1 MATNKKISELTELV
15 EADLADDDVLAIVDV
30 SAGETFKVRKS
41 TLASALAG
49 VATLAASTPVAV
61 NQSTGSVTVSLNTV
75 PITSGGT
82 GATSASAALTA
93 LGGLADPLTT
103 RGDIIIRGV
112 SATQRLAIGSAN
124 RVLISDGTDPSYGQV
139 PLASAVSGTLPV
151 ANGGTNA
158 TSAGDART
166 SLGAAASGANSDIT
180 SLTGLTTDLALTH
193 GGTGA
198 SDASTART
206 NLGVAIGSDVAAFNA
221 DTLFADVTDNLTAGF
236 SSDIE
241 AIGNSGTGTQTLEI
255 ATAKENLKT
264 LTING
269 SFTLAPQTAN
279 SVIAMITTNDG
290 TGGYTITTSGYDK
303 VSGTYNNAASAKH
316 LMRSTVIDGTQVLE
330 ILEIA

>member
-93 LGGLADPLTT
+93 LGGFEDPLTT
-103 RGDIIIRGV
+103 RGDIIIRGA
-112 SATQRLAIGSAN
+112 SATQRLGIGSAN

-139 PLASAVSGTLPV
+139 PLASAVSVTLPV

-269 SFTLAPQTAN
+269 SFTLAPQSAN

>member
-1 MATNKKISELTELV
+1 
-15 EADLADDDVLAIVDV
+15 
-30 SAGETFKVRKS
+30 
-41 TLASALAG
+41 
-49 VATLAASTPVAV
+49 
-61 NQSTGSVTVSLNTV
+61 
-75 PITSGGT
+75 
-82 GATSASAALTA
+82 
-93 LGGLADPLTT
+93 
-103 RGDIIIRGV
+103 
-112 SATQRLAIGSAN
+112 
-124 RVLISDGTDPSYGQV
+124 
-139 PLASAVSGTLPV
+139 
-151 ANGGTNA
+151 
-158 TSAGDART
+158 
-166 SLGAAASGANSDIT
+166 LGAAASGANSDIT

-264 LTING
+264 LTVNG

>member
-49 VATLAASTPVAV
+49 VATLAATTPVAV

-82 GATSASAALTA
+82 GATSASAALAA
-93 LGGLADPLTT
+93 LGGFEDPLTT
-103 RGDIIIRGV
+103 RGDIIIRGA

-264 LTING
+264 LTVNG

>member
-1 MATNKKISELTELV
+1 MATNKKITELTELV

-49 VATLAASTPVAV
+49 VATLAATTPVAV

-82 GATSASAALTA
+82 GATSASAALAA
-93 LGGLADPLTT
+93 LGGFADPLTT
-103 RGDIIIRGV
+103 RGDIVIRGA

-180 SLTGLTTDLALTH
+180 SLTGLTTDLAVTH

>member
-49 VATLAASTPVAV
+49 VATLAATTPVAV

-93 LGGLADPLTT
+93 LGGFEDPLTT
-103 RGDIIIRGV
+103 RGDIIIRGA

-264 LTING
+264 LTVNG

>member
-1 MATNKKISELTELV
+1 MATNKKITELTELV

-49 VATLAASTPVAV
+49 VATIAASTPVAV
-61 NQSTGSVTVSLNTV
+61 NQSTGSVTISLDTV

-82 GATSASAALTA
+82 GATSASAALSA
-93 LGGLADPLTT
+93 LGGFADPLTT
-103 RGDIIIRGV
+103 RGDIITRGA
-112 SATQRLAIGSAN
+112 SATQRLAVGAAN

-221 DTLFADVTDNLTAGF
+221 DTLFADVSDNLTAGF

-269 SFTLAPQTAN
+269 SFTLAPQSAN

>member
-1 MATNKKISELTELV
+1 MATNKKITELTELV

-49 VATLAASTPVAV
+49 VATIAASTPVAV
-61 NQSTGSVTVSLNTV
+61 NQSTGSVTISLDTV

-82 GATSASAALTA
+82 GATSASAALSA
-93 LGGLADPLTT
+93 LGGFADPLTT
-103 RGDIIIRGV
+103 RGDIITRGA
-112 SATQRLAIGSAN
+112 SATQRLAVGAAN